1 MEVVDARGCRAM
13 EEARHHAFGAL
24 RHVLVLAGVTA
35 LAVWFAVAG
44 LPGVASGLVWFVAGV
59 AGGDLLTASGSAV
72 RAWREVRR
80 LGRCAAC
87 RSAAAD
93 EDEAYGRGRRC
104 ARAGHRQVTR

>member
-1 MEVVDARGCRAM
+1 MEVVDARERRAVD
-13 EEARHHAFGAL
+13 EARHHAFGEL

-35 LAVWFAVAG
+35 LAVWFALAG
-44 LPGVASGLVWFVAGV
+44 LPGVAPGLVWFIAGA
-59 AGGDLLTASGSAV
+59 AGGDTLNASGSAV

-93 EDEAYGRGRRC
+93 EDEAFGRGRRC
-104 ARAGHRQVTR
+104 ARAGHEQVTR